1 MKRFLLLLLALACVL
16 SMVACDD
23 KKESSSKKD
32 DDDEDESVEITVS
45 DDADSDVTEASSE
58 ESVPAPE
65 ISVEDA
71 DAAIKAFFDALVQL
85 DATGLKDACHDSEI
99 FYSESFLE
107 FEKICSGDFGE
118 MLGDDAA
125 MFAGHE
131 EKLGEMVQAII
142 DNMANS
148 ISYELSEGRQTGDDT
163 FTFDTNL
170 IMFDSQTAKY
180 CVRTAVGQ
188 RHDTGEAYGAGN
200 RVDEQRNHYRI
211 LYRGRIVCGSDP
223 RNFGYCHRGDS
234 KREAPHQDHF
244 RQTHRKRKE
253 RRIARGSGSQG
264 YPRYLFI
271 T

>member
-1 MKRFLLLLLALACVL
+1 MLKRILLLLLALACVL
-16 SMVACDD
+16 AMVACDD

-45 DDADSDVTEASSE
+45 DDADSDITEASSE

-142 DNMANS
+142 DKLSQTM
-148 ISYELSEGRQTGDDT
+148 SYQLSEGRRIGNDT
-163 FTFDTNL
+163 VVYDVEMTMFNADQIGTIMTEQLSNALSEQVVIQLVTELMSNGTITNSTTEEELYEIL
-170 IMFDSQTAKY
+170 IPVILDMVIDAIRNMELTSQTISGEF
-180 CVRTAVGQ
+180 AVIEKDGVLL
-188 RHDTGEAYGAGN
+188 
-200 RVDEQRNHYRI
+200 VDLDYEETPGI
-211 LYRGRIVCGSDP
+211 FV
-223 RNFGYCHRGDS
+223 
-234 KREAPHQDHF
+234 
-244 RQTHRKRKE
+244 
-253 RRIARGSGSQG
+253 
-264 YPRYLFI
+264 
-271 T
+271 

>member
-1 MKRFLLLLLALACVL
+1 MLKRILLLLLALACVL
-16 SMVACDD
+16 AMVACDD

-58 ESVPAPE
+58 ESAPAPE

-131 EKLGEMVQAII
+131 EKLGEMAQAIVDLVAGTMSYQLGEGI
-142 DNMANS
+142 QSGNDAVVYDVEITMLVTDQLGSLLSEHLYNS
-148 ISYELSEGRQTGDDT
+148 ISQEAILQLVSELMAEGTITDQTTEEELYDILIPIILDMTIDAIKDMEVPCETVSGKFAVVSKDGVLLVDLDYEGTPGI
-163 FTFDTNL
+163 F
-170 IMFDSQTAKY
+170 
-180 CVRTAVGQ
+180 V
-188 RHDTGEAYGAGN
+188 
-200 RVDEQRNHYRI
+200 
-211 LYRGRIVCGSDP
+211 
-223 RNFGYCHRGDS
+223 
-234 KREAPHQDHF
+234 
-244 RQTHRKRKE
+244 
-253 RRIARGSGSQG
+253 
-264 YPRYLFI
+264 
-271 T
+271 